1 MKQRKVLHVA
11 GLIVL
16 VVASAALGGRT
27 RAASAGALVDPS
39 TLTPPPPNATCRA
52 AGNQVICDTF
62 VVEDLVNEPVFDLP
76 CGTVYETSH
85 YRGDGTRWYV
95 NGLVV
100 RRHVAMS
107 LDGSWSLSPE
117 GTGPT
122 VKISGGWSGKTIW
135 TTPGDTDTAV
145 ETQSG
150 SDFKASAPGAGDHPR
165 RRARAPRRNP
175 SRPRRRLRQ
184 SCDGSGTV
192 RRARRMRRR
201 LRTNGASFRRS
212 DHRPRST
219 RSRLP
224 SHLTPRA
231 STG

>member
-1 MKQRKVLHVA
+1 MKQCKVLHVA

-52 AGNQVICDTF
+52 DGNQVICDTF

-107 LDGSWSLSPE
+107 LDGSWSLSPD

-122 VKISGGWSGKTIW
+122 VKISGGWSGQTIW

-150 SDFKASAPGAGDHPR
+150 SDFKASAPGAGVIIHDAGLALP
-165 RRARAPRRNP
+165 
-175 SRPRRRLRQ
+175 
-184 SCDGSGTV
+184 DGTHHGLAGDFDSPATAAALCAALG
-192 RRARRMRRR
+192 
-201 LRTNGASFRRS
+201 G
-212 DHRPRST
+212 
-219 RSRLP
+219 
-224 SHLTPRA
+224 
-231 STG
+231 